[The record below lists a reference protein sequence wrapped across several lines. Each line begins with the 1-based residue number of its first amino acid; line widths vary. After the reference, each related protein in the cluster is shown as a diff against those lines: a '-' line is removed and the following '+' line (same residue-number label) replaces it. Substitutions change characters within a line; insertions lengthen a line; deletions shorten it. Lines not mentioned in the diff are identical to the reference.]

1 MEKISF
7 NNSKGSKIVA
17 NLYNTGSDKVIIIA
31 HGFMNYKSSNGRFE
45 ILSKILNKANYDSL
59 AIDFSGCGESEDDEI
74 TSKNQVDDLS
84 YAIEFALTK
93 GYKKIALFGN
103 SFGTLACLRSYR
115 REIITIVLIGPIM
128 EGMKY
133 DWNEYFSKEQMK
145 DLNYKGFFYSDTDR
159 RHKITKQT
167 LKDFENIN
175 QEELIEKINCPILI
189 IHGNNIEDDE
199 ELQLLE
205 RSKKAINKL
214 SHDSRLEI
222 IDGGRHG
229 LYDDWSKVI
238 DSTIIWYDQLI

>member
-31 HGFMNYKSSNGRFE
+31 HGFMNDKSSNGRFE

-59 AIDFSGCGESEDDEI
+59 AIDFSGCGESEDD
-74 TSKNQVDDLS
+74 
-84 YAIEFALTK
+84 
-93 GYKKIALFGN
+93 GN

-115 REIITIVLIGPIM
+115 REIITIVLIEPIM

-238 DSTIIWYDQLI
+238 DSTIIWYDELI